1 MTKVFISHSSV
12 DTWIAKQLASHIT
25 KCGAST
31 FLDEAS
37 IEHGDDFEQKIL
49 DAAENCDELLVL
61 LTPWATSRPYIWLEV
76 GVFWGARKRIVCLLH
91 GINPKELATDEKMP
105 VLLKK
110 LDLLPLNEIDNYLL
124 QLKNRIKRF
133 KGKKKK

>member
-1 MTKVFISHSSV
+1 MTKVFISHSSI
-12 DTWIAKQLASHIT
+12 DTWIAKQLATHIT
-25 KCGAST
+25 KSGAST

-49 DAAENCDELLVL
+49 EAAEKCDELLVL
-61 LTPWATSRPYIWLEV
+61 LTPWATGRPYIWLEI

-91 GINPKELATDEKMP
+91 GITPKELAKDEKMP

-110 LDLLPLNEIDNYLL
+110 VDLLPINEVDSYFL
-124 QLKNRIKRF
+124 QLKKRTNRK
-133 KGKKKK
+133 KGKKI